1 MAINVT
7 RLCRPSYLNGFRDG
21 FLLKVNVHTE
31 TDTVEFSSVYTL
43 SQMPCSEVVMYGRP
57 WLRVDQYS
65 TFVSQNPDIDFY
77 DSQVFKNAL
86 MIDPDTLEIG
96 FEFNL
101 TNHEVDEYAWGDCPE
116 TMDFDERVK
125 TADIRRLNRDGQ
137 VIASGEVFWELT
149 QTQGGVI
156 LAEITSLVRADG
168 ETDIMCESELFKG
181 SEDRPSSIWLHSEV
195 SEDNQR
201 IHGKGSF
208 QFHK

>member
-1 MAINVT
+1 
-7 RLCRPSYLNGFRDG
+7 
-21 FLLKVNVHTE
+21 
-31 TDTVEFSSVYTL
+31 
-43 SQMPCSEVVMYGRP
+43 
-57 WLRVDQYS
+57 
-65 TFVSQNPDIDFY
+65 
-77 DSQVFKNAL
+77 
-86 MIDPDTLEIG
+86 
-96 FEFNL
+96 
-101 TNHEVDEYAWGDCPE
+101 
-116 TMDFDERVK
+116 MDFDERVK

-168 ETDIMCESELFKG
+168 ETDLMCESELFKG

-208 QFHK
+208 QFDK